1 MHPCFVHFITTH
13 RGFKIECTAIESDLK
28 IITFSSLGYSGST
41 ALIISHHYITRYFRI
56 KKRTV
61 WVPCPEI
68 KKKLVQYKMIG
79 QGKGTRPVQYCKYF
93 FFRADSLNKKMRE
106 REGHIEHKFLHKI
119 HLPLPS
125 FQWNCIDFCPFPVEE
140 SELCVIFIIAAAV

>member
-1 MHPCFVHFITTH
+1 
-13 RGFKIECTAIESDLK
+13 
-28 IITFSSLGYSGST
+28 
-41 ALIISHHYITRYFRI
+41 
-56 KKRTV
+56 
-61 WVPCPEI
+61 
-68 KKKLVQYKMIG
+68 MIG
-79 QGKGTRPVQYCKYF
+79 QGKRTTPVQYRKYF

-140 SELCVIFIIAAAV
+140 SELCVIFIIAAAVSCGHEIYVLTCNSKGQDAAKGASRHHPKLLRVWGHT